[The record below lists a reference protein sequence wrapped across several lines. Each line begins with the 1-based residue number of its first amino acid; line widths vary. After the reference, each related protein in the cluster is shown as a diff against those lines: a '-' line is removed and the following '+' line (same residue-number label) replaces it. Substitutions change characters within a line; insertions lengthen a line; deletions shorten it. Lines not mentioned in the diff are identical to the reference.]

1 MSEKEGNSYQHILK
15 YTSIFGSVQGLNI
28 LVSLVRNK
36 FVALI
41 LGPSG
46 MGLISLF
53 NDTVNF
59 VSQSTTIGI

>member
-1 MSEKEGNSYQHILK
+1 MEAADNNSYRHILR
-15 YTSIFGSVQGLNI
+15 YTSVFGGVQGLNI

-46 MGLISLF
+46 MGLVSLF
-53 NDTVNF
+53 NTTSVVLNTIF
-59 VSQSTTIGI
+59 V